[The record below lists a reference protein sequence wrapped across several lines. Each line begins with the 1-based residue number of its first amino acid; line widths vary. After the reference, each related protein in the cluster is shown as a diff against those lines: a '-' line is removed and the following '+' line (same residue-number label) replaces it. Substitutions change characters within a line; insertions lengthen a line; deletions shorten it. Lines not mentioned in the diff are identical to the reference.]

1 LIRAALALLAL
12 AFAGGAS
19 AQSVSSEGVTVH
31 YAAMPS
37 SELDPQVARAL
48 GIVRS
53 PTRVLLHVAVRAGE
67 RGHEH
72 TVPAEVT
79 ALVRDP
85 AGLALAPRLRRH
97 DDAGAEY
104 WLAEHRIEADTRLR
118 FEVEVRVP
126 GRASPIRAVFARDF
140 FVP

>member
-1 LIRAALALLAL
+1 MRALPAVLAL
-12 AFAGGAS
+12 ACAGPAA
-19 AQSVSSEGVTVH
+19 AQSVSSEGITVH
-31 YAAMPS
+31 YAAMSS
-37 SELDPQVARAL
+37 SELDPAVARAL

-53 PTRVLLHVAVRAGE
+53 PQRVLLHVAVRAGG
-67 RGHEH
+67 RGHER

-85 AGLALAPRLRRH
+85 GGLALAPHLRRH

-104 WLAEHRIEADTRLR
+104 WLGEHRIADDTRLR

-126 GRASPIRAVFARDF
+126 GRASPIRAVFAKEF
-140 FVP
+140 FVE